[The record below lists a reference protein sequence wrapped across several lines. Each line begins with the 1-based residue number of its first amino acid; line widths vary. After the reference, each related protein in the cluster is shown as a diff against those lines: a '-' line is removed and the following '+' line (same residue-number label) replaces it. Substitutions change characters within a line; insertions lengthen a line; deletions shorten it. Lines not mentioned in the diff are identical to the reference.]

1 MTDTAPSSGER
12 LPMLDLPLSR
22 RGFLT
27 RSGQVGL
34 GVAALGSFGS
44 LIAACSSDAEPG
56 NGPTSVALKKGGT
69 LLAAVAGDPDS
80 LDPQKASFAS
90 AAEIYAGIFSRL
102 VNLESG
108 GKFAPSLAESWTMP
122 DDKTYVFDLKQGV
135 TFHNGDPLTPEDV
148 VFTFERMI
156 SKSFGSTYASD
167 FATLSGIEKSGPS
180 QVTFHLRQPFAA
192 FLANLA
198 NRGHIVSEKAVK
210 ANDPRR
216 HPIGTGPF
224 KFDSWNQ
231 GQNLKLVRN
240 PNYFIANRPYLDV
253 VDVRFRPI
261 DQSRVLALQSGQLQ
275 WVDGLAP
282 QSIKSAESSSEIKVV
297 ASSETGK
304 PEFLFFNLKTGPL
317 GNKALRQAISWGIDR
332 KEIAKAG
339 FFGTVEPGSQ
349 EFGSSSPWFDK
360 DSDPYSAG
368 PNPDMVR
375 SKLKEAGFPN
385 GGVTVKYLTETSR
398 PDAPRTAQLIQQ
410 QLKPYGINIE
420 IEAVEVSVWINRLFA
435 GEFEITQAFQEQ
447 LVDPD
452 NYWTLFWTSNASQNV
467 TGYSNP
473 AFDDLVAQ
481 AANTV
486 EVDARRE
493 IYARARKLILEDD
506 AALFFTIYMP
516 LNYAHRADVGG
527 VGINAIQDPQFV
539 NVGLT

>member
-1 MTDTAPSSGER
+1 MTDTTSSLGER
-12 LPMLDLPLSR
+12 RQILDLSLSR
-22 RGFLT
+22 RGFLART
-27 RSGQVGL
+27 GQVGL

-44 LIAACSSDAEPG
+44 LLAACSSDTNSG
-56 NGPTSVALKKGGT
+56 SGSGPVTLKKGGT
-69 LLAAVAGDPDS
+69 LLAGVPTDPDS
-80 LDPQKASFAS
+80 LDPQKSSLAT

-102 VNLESG
+102 VDLQSG
-108 GKFAPSLAESWTMP
+108 GKVAPSLATSWTTP
-122 DDKTYVFDLKQGV
+122 DDKTYVFDLRQGV

-148 VFTFERMI
+148 VFTFDRMI

-167 FATLSGIEKSGPS
+167 FAAVSGIEKTGPN
-180 QVTFHLRQPFAA
+180 QVTFHLRQPFAP

-198 NRGHIVSEKAVK
+198 NRGHVLSEKAVK
-210 ANDPRR
+210 AGDPRR
-216 HPIGTGPF
+216 NPVGTGPF
-224 KFDSWNQ
+224 KFDGWTQ
-231 GQNLKLVRN
+231 GQTVKLARN
-240 PNYFIANRPYLDV
+240 PHYFLANHPHLDGV
-253 VDVRFRPI
+253 EFRYRPI

-275 WVDGLAP
+275 WADGLPP
-282 QSIKSAESSSEIKVV
+282 QSISSAKSTSGLKVLS
-297 ASSETGK
+297 SSETGK
-304 PEFLFFNLKTGPL
+304 PEFLFFNLKSGPL
-317 GNKALRQAISWGIDR
+317 KNKALRQAIAWGIDR

-349 EFGSSSPWFDK
+349 EFGSSSAWFDK
-360 DSDPYSAG
+360 DSDPYSTG

-375 SKLKEAGFPN
+375 SKLAEAGFPN
-385 GGVTVKYLTETSR
+385 GGVTIRILAETSR

-410 QLKPYGINIE
+410 QLKPYGIKIE
-420 IEAVEVSVWINRLFA
+420 IETVEVSVWVNRLFA

-452 NYWTLFWTSNASQNV
+452 NYWTLFWTTNASQNV

-473 AFDDLVAQ
+473 AFDELVTQ

-486 EVDARRE
+486 EVGPRKE
-493 IYARARKLILEDD
+493 IYARARKTILED

-516 LNYAHRADVGG
+516 LNYAYRSDVGG